1 MMEYEIFDLGDVTL
15 QSGVTLPSAFLAYK
29 TYGRLNEKK
38 DNVIVY
44 PTAFGDQ
51 HVQNE
56 WLIGDGM
63 ALDPQKY
70 FIIVPNL
77 LGNGLSSSPSNTPPP
92 FDRANFPQVT
102 IYDNVTFQH
111 RLVTEKFGIQKIALV
126 VGWSMGGIQ
135 AFQWGAS
142 YPDMVERIAPFAGVA
157 KTWPQTYVVLGGMK
171 AALMAAVRFD
181 SSKLDG
187 LTSADM
193 RAVGHVYAGW
203 GVSQAFYREEIY
215 RDMGFS
221 SLADFMAGVWED
233 SFMKMDPHNVLAM
246 LWTGQHADIS
256 ANPAYNGDFDKAL
269 GSIKAHACIMPGS
282 TDLFCPA
289 DDNEYE
295 AKLIP
300 HAVFK
305 PIESIWGHFAGRGIN
320 PPDNQFI
327 DDNLKHLLAMSTNE

>member
-1 MMEYEIFDLGDVTL
+1 MEYETFDLGDVSL
-15 QSGVTLPSAFLAYK
+15 QSGLTLPNAFLAYK
-29 TYGRLNEKK
+29 TYGTLNEKK

-56 WLIGDGM
+56 WLIGSGM
-63 ALDPQKY
+63 ALDPEKY

-92 FDRANFPQVT
+92 FDRAKFPQVT
-102 IYDNVTFQH
+102 IYDNVMLQH
-111 RLVTEKFGIQKIALV
+111 RLITEKFGIQKIALV

-142 YPDMVERIAPFAGVA
+142 FPEMVERIAPFAGIA
-157 KTWPQTYVVLGGMK
+157 KPWPHTFVVLKSME
-171 AALMAAVRFD
+171 AALLSAVGFD
-181 SSKLDG
+181 SSKLNQ
-187 LTSADM
+187 LTFEDM
-193 RAVGHVYAGW
+193 RAVGRVYAGW
-203 GVSQAFYREEIY
+203 GLSHAFYREEHY
-215 RDMGFS
+215 RKMGFD
-221 SLADFMAGVWED
+221 SLEDFVAGVWED

-256 ANPAYNGDFDKAL
+256 ANPSYNGDFDKAL
-269 GSIKAHACIMPGS
+269 KSIKALACIMPGS
-282 TDLFCPA
+282 TDLFCTA

-300 HAVFK
+300 NAVFK
-305 PIESIWGHFAGRGIN
+305 PIPSIWGHFAGRGIN
-320 PPDNQFI
+320 SADNQFI
-327 DDNLKHLLAMSTNE
+327 DDHLKHLLALGTNE

>member
-1 MMEYEIFDLGDVTL
+1 MDYEIFDLGDVTL
-15 QSGVTLPSAFLAYK
+15 QSGVMLPSAFLAYK

-56 WLIGDGM
+56 WLIGNDM
-63 ALDPQKY
+63 ALDPEKY

-102 IYDNVTFQH
+102 IYDNVKLQH
-111 RLVTEKFGIQKIALV
+111 RLVTEKFDIKKIALV

-135 AFQWGAS
+135 SFQWGAS
-142 YPDMVERIAPFAGVA
+142 YPEMVERIAPFAGIA
-157 KTWPQTYVVLGGMK
+157 KTSPQTYLVLEGMK
-171 AALMAAVRFD
+171 APLMAAVGFN
-181 SSKLDG
+181 SSKINQ

-193 RAVGHVYAGW
+193 RAVGRVYAGW
-203 GVSQAFYREEIY
+203 GLSQAFYREELY
-215 RDMGFS
+215 RVMGFD
-221 SLADFMAGVWED
+221 SLADFVVGVWED
-233 SFMKMDPHNVLAM
+233 SFMMMDPHNVLTM
-246 LWTGQHADIS
+246 LWTGQNADIS
-256 ANPAYNGDFDKAL
+256 ANPLYDGDFDEAL
-269 GSIKAHACIMPGS
+269 KSIKALACVMPGS

-300 HAVFK
+300 NAVFK

-320 PPDNQFI
+320 SADNKFI
-327 DDNLKHLLAMSTNE
+327 DDNLKHLLALSTNE

>member
-1 MMEYEIFDLGDVTL
+1 MDYEIFNLGDVTL
-15 QSGVTLPSAFLAYK
+15 QSGATLPSAFLAYK
-29 TYGRLNEKK
+29 TYGTLNEQK

-51 HVQNE
+51 HAQNE
-56 WLIGDGM
+56 WLIGSGM

-92 FDRANFPQVT
+92 FDGANFPQVT

-135 AFQWGAS
+135 AFQWAAS

-157 KTWPQTYVVLGGMK
+157 KTWAHTFIVLDGMR
-171 AALMAAVRFD
+171 AALMAAVNFD
-181 SSKLDG
+181 SSRLNE
-187 LTSADM
+187 LTSANM
-193 RAVGHVYAGW
+193 RAVGRVYAGW
-203 GVSQAFYREEIY
+203 GLSQAFYREELY
-215 RDMGFS
+215 RAMGFD
-221 SLADFMAGVWED
+221 SLANFVSGVWEK
-233 SFMKMDPHNVLAM
+233 SFMMMDPHNVLAM

-256 ANPAYNGDFDKAL
+256 ANPIYNGNFDDAL
-269 GSIKAHACIMPGS
+269 KSIKALACIMPGS
-282 TDLFCPA
+282 TDLFCTA

-300 HAVFK
+300 NAMFK

-320 PPDNQFI
+320 SADNKFI
-327 DDNLKHLLAMSTNE
+327 DDNLKHLLTLK

>member
-1 MMEYEIFDLGDVTL
+1 MDYEIFDLGDVTL
-15 QSGVTLPSAFLAYK
+15 QSGVSLPSAFLAYK
-29 TYGRLNEKK
+29 TYGTLNEKK

-51 HVQNE
+51 HYQNE
-56 WLIGDGM
+56 WLIGNGM

-92 FDRANFPQVT
+92 FDRGNFPQVT
-102 IYDNVTFQH
+102 IYDNVTLQY

-135 AFQWGAS
+135 SFQWGAS

-157 KTWPQTYVVLGGMK
+157 KTWPQTFLVLDGMK
-171 AALMAAVRFD
+171 ASLMAAVRFD
-181 SSKLDG
+181 SSKRNQ

-193 RAVGHVYAGW
+193 RAVGRVYAGW
-203 GVSQAFYREEIY
+203 GLSQAFYREELY
-215 RDMGFS
+215 RELGYD
-221 SLADFMAGVWED
+221 SLADFVAGVWED

-246 LWTGQHADIS
+246 LWTGQFADIS
-256 ANPAYNGDFDKAL
+256 ANPAYNGDFHKAL
-269 GSIKAHACIMPGS
+269 KSIKALTCVMPGS
-282 TDLFCPA
+282 TDLFCTA
-289 DDNEYE
+289 DDNKYE
-295 AKLIP
+295 AKFIP
-300 HAVFK
+300 NAVFH

-320 PPDNQFI
+320 SADNKFI
-327 DDNLKHLLAMSTNE
+327 DDNLRRLLALSTNG